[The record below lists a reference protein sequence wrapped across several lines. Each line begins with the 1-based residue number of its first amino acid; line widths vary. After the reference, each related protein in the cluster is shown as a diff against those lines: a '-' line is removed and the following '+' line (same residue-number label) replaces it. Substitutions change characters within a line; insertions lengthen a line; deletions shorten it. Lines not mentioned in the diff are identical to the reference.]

1 MKKIHLKPACLKY
14 LPLTI
19 KIIAIAFL
27 LICKE
32 SVVTAQKAPFP
43 LKPIDEERVKEIEK
57 ILSDKPS
64 GFGEPYNNREA
75 WDKLLKSGNYDR
87 FLRGMKNYSF
97 PVFSKDDYF
106 SLADGS
112 SSSSNAGLTMMRK
125 RAEGLAKVTWAEC
138 LENGGK
144 YTRMVE
150 DGLRDILN
158 QKSWV
163 SPRSDYDFK
172 NYNGV
177 EYSVELTS
185 SLYAHTI
192 AQTLYMMGDKISP
205 ELRKD
210 AIDALYT
217 RIFNPIHHK
226 FKTQNNNK
234 ENHFLVAN
242 NNWNHVCLAGLV
254 GAALTVI
261 EDKYE
266 RAIFTYIGEYYS
278 RNGLAGFNDDGYCVE
293 GVIYYNYGFGHYIL
307 LRESIWQAT
316 GGKIDLYDDPKVE
329 KIANYAPN
337 IEIINGV
344 YPAISDGRE
353 GAKPSEEMMV
363 YLNRTLALGITQ
375 YDTLTNKS
383 GTSNNRLNV
392 MMAFP
397 NSSSKSQPGKKNQ
410 KEGAKV
416 RSLFEQTGVLVCRPI
431 PGSSV
436 DIGVALK
443 GGNNGESHNHND
455 VGSYTVVQGNQIMA
469 GDPGVIPYAANI
481 FDPQYRYTYKTVGS
495 FGHPVPL
502 VAGTQQQPG
511 AGARSKT
518 VRTNFKKKKDNIT
531 LDIASAYDV
540 PELRKLERTMD
551 YDRTGAGSI
560 TFTDYFEYTKP
571 EGFETAISTRSEW
584 KQTSDNTLLLTRENE
599 KMLVTFFS
607 PGNQLLLRAEEISE
621 GGTPYTRI
629 GIYLSKPVTQ
639 GQIVIIYKP
648 LD

>member
-1 MKKIHLKPACLKY
+1 MKKIQFKSACHKHLR
-14 LPLTI
+14 LTT

-27 LICKE
+27 LIYKA
-32 SVVTAQKAPFP
+32 SVVTAQKVPFP
-43 LKPIDEERVKEIEK
+43 LKPIDEQRVKEIEN

-64 GFGEPYNNREA
+64 GFGEPYDKREV
-75 WDKLLKSGNYDR
+75 WDKLLKSGDYDR
-87 FLRGMKNYSF
+87 FLRGMKNYNF
-97 PVFSKDDYF
+97 PAFSKDDYF
-106 SLADGS
+106 SLSNGS
-112 SSSSNAGLTMMRK
+112 ASSSNLGLSMMRK

-138 LENGGK
+138 LQNEGK
-144 YTRMVE
+144 YTQMVE
-150 DGLRDILN
+150 DGLRDIIN

-163 SPRSDYDFK
+163 SPRSDHDFK

-205 ELRKD
+205 KLREE
-210 AIDALYT
+210 AVNALYI

-234 ENHFLVAN
+234 ENHFLIAD

-261 EDKYE
+261 EDKHE
-266 RAIFTYIGEYYS
+266 RAVFTYIGEYYS
-278 RNGLAGFNDDGYCVE
+278 RNGLAGFNDDGYCAE

-316 GGKIDLYDDPKVE
+316 GGKIDLFDDPKVQ

-353 GAKPSEEMMV
+353 GAKPSEEMMI
-363 YLNRTLALGITQ
+363 YLNRSLALGITQ

-397 NSSSKSQPGKKNQ
+397 NSSSKSQPGKNIQ
-410 KEGAKV
+410 KEGVKI
-416 RSLFEQTGVLVCRPI
+416 RSLFEQTGVLVCRPL
-431 PGSSV
+431 PGSSAN
-436 DIGVALK
+436 IGVALK

-481 FDPQYRYTYKTVGS
+481 FNPQYRYTYKTVGS

-511 AGARSKT
+511 AQARSKT
-518 VRTNFKKKKDNIT
+518 VRTKFKKKKDNIT
-531 LDIASAYDV
+531 LDIASAYNV
-540 PELRKLERTMD
+540 PELERLERTMD
-551 YDRTGAGSI
+551 YDRSSVGSI
-560 TFTDYFEYTKP
+560 TFTDYFKYAKP

-584 KQTSDNTLLLTRENE
+584 TQTSDNTLLLTRDNE
-599 KMLVTFFS
+599 KMLVNFSS
-607 PGNQLLLRAEEISE
+607 PGNMLLLKSEEISE

-629 GIYLSKPVTQ
+629 GIYFSKPVTE
-639 GQIVIIYKP
+639 GQIIITYKP
-648 LD
+648 LN

>member
-1 MKKIHLKPACLKY
+1 
-14 LPLTI
+14 
-19 KIIAIAFL
+19 
-27 LICKE
+27 
-32 SVVTAQKAPFP
+32 
-43 LKPIDEERVKEIEK
+43 
-57 ILSDKPS
+57 
-64 GFGEPYNNREA
+64 
-75 WDKLLKSGNYDR
+75 
-87 FLRGMKNYSF
+87 
-97 PVFSKDDYF
+97 
-106 SLADGS
+106 
-112 SSSSNAGLTMMRK
+112 MMRK

-138 LENGGK
+138 LQNEGK

-150 DGLRDILN
+150 EGLRDIIN

-163 SPRSDYDFK
+163 SPRVDYDFK

-205 ELRKD
+205 QLRKQ
-210 AIDALYT
+210 AMDALYT

-234 ENHFLVAN
+234 ENHFLIAN

-261 EDKYE
+261 EDKHE
-266 RAIFTYIGEYYS
+266 RAVFTYIGEYYS

-316 GGKIDLYDDPKVE
+316 GGKIDLFDDPKVQ

-337 IEIINGV
+337 LEIINGV
-344 YPAISDGRE
+344 YPAISDCRE
-353 GAKPSEEMMV
+353 GAKPDEAMMI
-363 YLNRTLALGITQ
+363 YLNRSLALGITQ

-383 GTSNNRLNV
+383 GTSDNRKSV

-397 NSSSKSQPGKKNQ
+397 NSSSKSQPKKNVE
-410 KEGAKV
+410 KGESNI
-416 RSLFEQTGVLVCRPI
+416 RSFFEQTGVLVCRPL
-431 PGSSV
+431 PGSSAN
-436 DIGVALK
+436 IGVALK

-455 VGSYTVVQGNQIMA
+455 IGSYTIVQGKQIMA
-469 GDPGVIPYAANI
+469 GDPGVIPYASNI

-495 FGHPVPL
+495 YGHPVPL
-502 VAGTQQQPG
+502 VAGKPQRPGTQ
-511 AGARSKT
+511 AEAKT
-518 VRTNFKKKKDNIT
+518 VRTDFKLQKDNIT

-540 PELRKLERTMD
+540 QGLKKLERTMD
-551 YDRTGAGSI
+551 YDRSAAGSI
-560 TFTDYFEYTKP
+560 TFTDYFEFAQP
-571 EGFETAISTRSEW
+571 EAFETAISTRSQW

-599 KMLVTFFS
+599 KMLVTFSS
-607 PGNQLLLRAEEISE
+607 PGHKLLLKSEEISE

-629 GIYLSKPVTQ
+629 GISFAKPVI
-639 GQIVIIYKP
+639 GGRIVVTYKP
-648 LD
+648 LN

>member
-1 MKKIHLKPACLKY
+1 MKKTHFKSAYYTRCL
-14 LPLTI
+14 LTA
-19 KIIAIAFL
+19 KIIVITGL
-27 LICKE
+27 LISRI
-32 SVVTAQKAPFP
+32 SVSTAQTAPFP
-43 LKPIDEERVKEIEK
+43 LKPIDEKRVQEIEAM
-57 ILSDKPS
+57 LPDKPS
-64 GFGEPYNNREA
+64 GFGEPYHKRKVWNSV
-75 WDKLLKSGNYDR
+75 LQSGDYDQ
-87 FLRGMKNYSF
+87 FLRAMKDYSF
-97 PVFSKDDYF
+97 PSFSKDDYF
-106 SLADGS
+106 SLVNGS
-112 SSSSNAGLTMMRK
+112 ATSSNTGLTMMRK

-138 LENGGK
+138 LQNEGK

-150 DGLRDILN
+150 EGLRDIIN

-163 SPRSDYDFK
+163 SPRVDYDFK

-205 ELRKD
+205 QLRKQ
-210 AIDALYT
+210 AMDALYT

-234 ENHFLVAN
+234 ENHFLIAN

-261 EDKYE
+261 EDKHE
-266 RAIFTYIGEYYS
+266 RAVFTYIGEYYS

-316 GGKIDLYDDPKVE
+316 GGKIDLFDDPKVQ

-337 IEIINGV
+337 LEIINGV
-344 YPAISDGRE
+344 YPAISDCRE
-353 GAKPSEEMMV
+353 GAKPDEAMMI
-363 YLNRTLALGITQ
+363 YLNRSLALGITQ

-383 GTSNNRLNV
+383 GTSDNRKSV

-397 NSSSKSQPGKKNQ
+397 NSSSKSQPKKNVE
-410 KEGAKV
+410 KGESNI
-416 RSLFEQTGVLVCRPI
+416 RSFFEQTGVLVCRPL
-431 PGSSV
+431 PGSSAN
-436 DIGVALK
+436 IGVALK

-455 VGSYTVVQGNQIMA
+455 IGSYTIVQGKQIMA
-469 GDPGVIPYAANI
+469 GDPGVIPYASNI

-495 FGHPVPL
+495 YGHPVPL
-502 VAGTQQQPG
+502 VAGKPQRPGTQ
-511 AGARSKT
+511 AEAKT
-518 VRTNFKKKKDNIT
+518 VRTDFKLQKDNIT

-540 PELRKLERTMD
+540 QGLKKLERTMD
-551 YDRTGAGSI
+551 YDRSAAGSI
-560 TFTDYFEYTKP
+560 TFTDYFEFAQP
-571 EGFETAISTRSEW
+571 EAFETAISTRSQW

-599 KMLVTFFS
+599 KMLVTFSS
-607 PGNQLLLRAEEISE
+607 PGHKLLLKSEEISE

-629 GIYLSKPVTQ
+629 GISFAKPVI
-639 GQIVIIYKP
+639 GGRIVVTYKP
-648 LD
+648 LN